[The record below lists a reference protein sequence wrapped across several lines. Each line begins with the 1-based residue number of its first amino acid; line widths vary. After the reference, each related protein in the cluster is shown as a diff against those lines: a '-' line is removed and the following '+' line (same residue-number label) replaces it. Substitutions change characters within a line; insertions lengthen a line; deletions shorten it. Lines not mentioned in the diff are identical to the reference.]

1 MEKDLDFAPIQKKL
15 NESELRGDFNEF
27 CKRMRLKWYFRNES
41 QNLSKAPVFLLK
53 SRWQP
58 PQGHLCCEVFL
69 SQVENELLELPN
81 ADIKYSN
88 LSREDWNVI
97 RSLAD
102 DRIIIIKKADKGSR
116 IVIWGR
122 NDYLMET
129 EKQLSN
135 KKVYQ
140 EVIVILSKLAKMS
153 NKMFSSLKERGY
165 ITEKQL
171 KYFPC
176 EYRKAINFGKLYF
189 LPNIHKR
196 LHNVPR
202 QPVSTPTEKC

>member
-1 MEKDLDFAPIQKKL
+1 
-15 NESELRGDFNEF
+15 
-27 CKRMRLKWYFRNES
+27 MRLKWYFRNES
-41 QNLSKAPVFLLK
+41 RNLSKAPVSIPK

-58 PQGHLCCEVFL
+58 LQDHLCCEVFL

-102 DRIIIIKKADKGSR
+102 DIIIIIKKADKGSC

-122 NDYLMET
+122 N
-129 EKQLSN
+129 
-135 KKVYQ
+135 
-140 EVIVILSKLAKMS
+140 VIVILSKLAKMS
-153 NKMFSSLKERGY
+153 NKMFSSLMERGY
-165 ITEKQL
+165 LTEKQL

-176 EYRKAINFGKLYF
+176 EFRKAYKLW
-189 LPNIHKR
+189 
-196 LHNVPR
+196 
-202 QPVSTPTEKC
+202 

>member
-41 QNLSKAPVFLLK
+41 QNLSKAPVFILK

-102 DRIIIIKKADKGSR
+102 DRIIIIKKADKGSC

-122 NDYLMET
+122 N
-129 EKQLSN
+129 
-135 KKVYQ
+135 
-140 EVIVILSKLAKMS
+140 VIVILSKLAKMS

>member
-41 QNLSKAPVFLLK
+41 QNLSKAPVFILK

-102 DRIIIIKKADKGSR
+102 DRIIIIKKADKGSC

-171 KYFPC
+171 KYSPC

-189 LPNIHKR
+189 LPNIQKR